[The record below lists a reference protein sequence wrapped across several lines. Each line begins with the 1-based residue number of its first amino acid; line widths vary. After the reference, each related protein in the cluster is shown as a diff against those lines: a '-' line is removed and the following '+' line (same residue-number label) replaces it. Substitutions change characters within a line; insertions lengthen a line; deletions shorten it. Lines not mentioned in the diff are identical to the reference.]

1 MLSTAMFLALTVVPA
16 ADVGRVSNPSRE
28 TDGLETRPTE
38 KNVDF
43 ERHVVSLFGRAGCNT
58 GACHGS
64 FQGKGG
70 FRLSL
75 FGYEPER
82 DFRALTRDAGGRRVN
97 PYDPDHCLMLLKATG
112 QVSHGGG
119 RRIAPDSWQYQVL
132 RSWIAE
138 GCRHQPG
145 SGAVNRLEVEPREID
160 LTPPTPLAEAGRGE
174 KNLES
179 SPPSLLGKGAGGLG
193 SSEFDL
199 RVRAVFADGSTAD
212 VAAFCEFRVK
222 DESVAEVSDRG
233 HVKAI
238 RPGDTAVVVAY
249 RGSVQAMRVYVPS
262 PATHRTSNTEHRTPI
277 DLEVFAKLRRLNI
290 SPSGPSSDEE
300 FLRRVTI
307 DTIGGLPTPDDVRA
321 FLADR
326 HPDKRSKKIVELLTH
341 PRHAALWAM
350 KFCDIT
356 GCNVDTMDG
365 PPELRVKQAQMWHDW
380 FRSRVAANVPY
391 TQIVRGVLVASSR
404 EGQAVPAWIGRDAEL
419 DRSARAGFATRYAD
433 RQTLDLFWRRIEGGV
448 FFPIEKMAELTSA
461 AFLGVRLEC
470 AQCHK
475 HPFDRWTQEDYRG
488 YANIFGR
495 VRFDS
500 SPELTAAER
509 PVKRSMDDDAPPMQ
523 IRRREVYVSE
533 RPLRAL
539 PHPDGRQILR
549 PRPPGGAVLD
559 ESADPRAALFDW
571 LAQPD
576 NRYFA
581 RSFVNRVWA
590 HYFGIGIVDP
600 VDDFSAAN
608 PPSNERLLDALARDF
623 VEHGYDIRR
632 LEREVLN
639 SLTYQLTAMPNAS
652 NRSDRLNYSHAYPR
666 PLPAEVVLDVL
677 NDALGAS
684 EDFGP
689 DAPPRCRA
697 IEVASN
703 RVTSPHAARVFRVF
717 GRPGRT
723 TTCDCERPSGPALP
737 QTLYMMSDPALLEKM
752 VGGRLRGLLAASGS
766 DSALIDELFLA
777 TLSRFPD
784 GRETRAALDRIN
796 AADTHTSG
804 CTDVLW
810 ALINTR
816 EFILNH

>member
-1 MLSTAMFLALTVVPA
+1 MSVRAAILLAALVVVQASRLQAAVETPA
-16 ADVGRVSNPSRE
+16 PQ
-28 TDGLETRPTE
+28 
-38 KNVDF
+38 VDF

-70 FRLSL
+70 LRLSL

-119 RRIAPDSWQYQVL
+119 RRIALDSWQYSVL
-132 RSWIAE
+132 REWIAG
-138 GCRHQPG
+138 GCRHEPG
-145 SGAVNRLEVEPREID
+145 SGTVARLEVEPREFD
-160 LTPPTPLAEAGRGE
+160 FRRTGGE
-174 KNLES
+174 TEVK
-179 SPPSLLGKGAGGLG
+179 
-193 SSEFDL
+193 
-199 RVRAVFADGSTAD
+199 VRAIFADGSTAD
-212 VAAFCEFRVK
+212 VAMYCEFRTK

-233 HVKAI
+233 RVKAI
-238 RPGDTAVVVAY
+238 RPGDTAVVVTY
-249 RGSVQAMRVYVPS
+249 RGSVQTMRVFVPRPLFS
-262 PATHRTSNTEHRTPI
+262 PRSMTGGTPI
-277 DLEVFAKLRRLNI
+277 DRNAPTAQRSVGAPPVIDRGLNGNGLDDLVSTKLRRLNI
-290 SPSGPSSDEE
+290 EPSGPSSDEE

-307 DTIGGLPTPDDVRA
+307 DTIGSLPTPDDVRA

-326 HPDKRSKKIVELLTH
+326 RADKRSKKIDELLAH

-356 GCNVDTMDG
+356 GCNVDTLDG
-365 PPELRVKQAQMWHDW
+365 PPELRAKQAQMWHDW
-380 FRSRVAANVPY
+380 FRVRLAANMPY
-391 TQIVRGVLVASSR
+391 DRIVRGILLATSR
-404 EGQAVPAWIGRDAEL
+404 EDLDVKSWIARERAL
-419 DRSARAGFATRYAD
+419 DQSARAGFDNHYAD
-433 RQTLDLFWRRIEGGV
+433 RPTLDLFWRRIEGEN
-448 FFPIEKMAELTSA
+448 FFPLEKMAEITSA
-461 AFLGVRLEC
+461 AFLGIRLEC

-475 HPFDRWTQEDYRG
+475 HPFDRWTQMDYRG

-500 SPELTAAER
+500 SPELTAALADKLAER
-509 PVKRSMDDDAPPMQ
+509 RTQPPEAAGPA
-523 IRRREVYVSE
+523 IPRLREVYVSD
-533 RPLRAL
+533 RRSRAL
-539 PHPDGRQILR
+539 PHPDGKQLLK
-549 PRPPGGAVLD
+549 PKALGGPELA
-559 ESADPRAALFDW
+559 EAADARTALFDW
-571 LAQPD
+571 MTQPD
-576 NRYFA
+576 NPYFA

-590 HYFGIGIVDP
+590 HYFGVGLVDP

-608 PPSNERLLDALARDF
+608 PPSNERLLDVLAKDF

-632 LEREVLN
+632 LERDVLN
-639 SLTYQLTAMPNAS
+639 SQTYQLTSLPNAT
-652 NRSDRLNYSHAYPR
+652 NRSDRLNYSHSYAR
-666 PLPAEVVLDVL
+666 PMPAEVVLDVL

-689 DAPPRCRA
+689 DAPPHCRA

-703 RVTSPHAARVFRVF
+703 RVQSPHAARVFRIF

-723 TTCDCERPSGPALP
+723 TTCDCERPTGPALP

-752 VGGRLRGLLAASGS
+752 IGGRLRGLLSGTES

-784 GRETRAALDRIN
+784 EREKQAALDRIN
-796 AADTHTSG
+796 AADTHTDG
-804 CTDVLW
+804 CTDVMW

-816 EFILNH
+816 EFMLNH